1 MRRNKLP
8 RFNADIKQSISV
20 FHIVPLWVWVL
31 FLILFLAGL
40 HENGLLLSIGSI
52 LTLVGITFAISYI
65 IKKRRYQL
73 TRTDK
78 RIAIYGS
85 TITIVVGL
93 IITGTVVRKDPMSS
107 TQGYPSQSRVNQS
120 AKAASEK
127 KIPEPPKVD
136 ETMAQDI
143 HYREG
148 IKDKVTKVIDGDTIV
163 TDKHSRVH
171 LIGIAAPKNDHA
183 ENPQCFSAEATQ
195 KLTELTANK
204 TIYLM
209 KDSAYTKNNQEPTS
223 NSFYVYLENGTNI
236 AYQLLKDGYG
246 HESSHNHQSYK
257 WQQKFREAQ
266 NDAQKNTKGLW
277 SENTCAGDTISVA
290 TRRQRRKE
298 AEEKQHQKIEAEGQ
312 TQQKLR
318 AATATRQTQQPAQP
332 PSNPNIQFRSCKE
345 ARAAGYSH
353 MRRGQPGYSQ
363 ALDRDNDGIACDSHR

>member
-73 TRTDK
+73 TKTDK
-78 RIAIYGS
+78 KIAIYGS

-93 IITGTVVRKDPMSS
+93 IITGTVVQKDPMPS
-107 TQGYPSQSRVNQS
+107 TQDSSQSRVNQS

-127 KIPEPPKVD
+127 KIPEPPRVD
-136 ETMAQDI
+136 KNMAQDI

-204 TIYLM
+204 TI
-209 KDSAYTKNNQEPTS
+209 
-223 NSFYVYLENGTNI
+223 F
-236 AYQLLKDGYG
+236 
-246 HESSHNHQSYK
+246 
-257 WQQKFREAQ
+257 
-266 NDAQKNTKGLW
+266 
-277 SENTCAGDTISVA
+277 
-290 TRRQRRKE
+290 
-298 AEEKQHQKIEAEGQ
+298 
-312 TQQKLR
+312 
-318 AATATRQTQQPAQP
+318 
-332 PSNPNIQFRSCKE
+332 
-345 ARAAGYSH
+345 
-353 MRRGQPGYSQ
+353 
-363 ALDRDNDGIACDSHR
+363 

>member
-1 MRRNKLP
+1 M
-8 RFNADIKQSISV
+8 
-20 FHIVPLWVWVL
+20 FHILPLWAWVL
-31 FLILFLAGL
+31 FLVLFLAGL
-40 HENGLLLSIGSI
+40 HENGLLLSIGTI

-93 IITGTVVRKDPMSS
+93 IITGIVVQKDPMSS
-107 TQGYPSQSRVNQS
+107 TQSYPSRSRVNQS

-171 LIGIAAPKNDHA
+171 LIGIAAPKNDHV
-183 ENPQCFSAEATQ
+183 EPSQCFSTEATQ
-195 KLTELTANK
+195 KLAELTANK
-204 TIYLM
+204 TIYLV
-209 KDSAYTKNNQEPTS
+209 KDSAYTKNNQELTS
-223 NSFYVYLENGTNI
+223 NSFYVYLDNGTNI

-246 HESSHNHQSYK
+246 RESSQNYQSYK
-257 WQQKFREAQ
+257 WQQKFKEAQ

-290 TRRQRRKE
+290 TKRQRRKE
-298 AEEKQHQKIEAEGQ
+298 AEEKQHQKIKAEGQ

-345 ARAAGYSH
+345 ARVAGYSH
-353 MRRGQPGYSQ
+353 MHRGQPGYSQ

>member
-20 FHIVPLWVWVL
+20 FHILPLWAWVL
-31 FLILFLAGL
+31 FLVLFLAGL
-40 HENGLLLSIGSI
+40 HENGLLLSTGTI

-65 IKKRRYQL
+65 IIKRGYHL
-73 TRTDK
+73 TGTDK
-78 RIAIYGS
+78 RIAFYGS

-93 IITGTVVRKDPMSS
+93 IITGTVVQKDPMPS
-107 TQGYPSQSRVNQS
+107 TQDSSQSRVNQS

-127 KIPEPPKVD
+127 KIPEPPRVD
-136 ETMAQDI
+136 ENMAQDI

-223 NSFYVYLENGTNI
+223 NSFYVYLENSTNI

-246 HESSHNHQSYK
+246 RESSHNHQSYK

-277 SENTCAGDTISVA
+277 REKTCAGDTISVA
-290 TRRQRRKE
+290 TKRQRTKE
-298 AEEKQHQKIEAEGQ
+298 A
-312 TQQKLR
+312 
-318 AATATRQTQQPAQP
+318 
-332 PSNPNIQFRSCKE
+332 
-345 ARAAGYSH
+345 
-353 MRRGQPGYSQ
+353 
-363 ALDRDNDGIACDSHR
+363 

>member
-1 MRRNKLP
+1 MRKNKLP

-20 FHIVPLWVWVL
+20 FHILPLWVWVL
-31 FLILFLAGL
+31 FLVLFLAGL
-40 HENGLLLSIGSI
+40 HENGLLLSIGTI

-93 IITGTVVRKDPMSS
+93 IITGIVVQKDPMSS
-107 TQGYPSQSRVNQS
+107 TQSYPSRSRVNQS

-127 KIPEPPKVD
+127 KIPEPPRVD
-136 ETMAQDI
+136 ENMAQDI

-171 LIGIAAPKNDHA
+171 LIGITAPKNDHA
-183 ENPQCFSAEATQ
+183 ENPQCFSTEAAQ
-195 KLTELTANK
+195 KLAELTTNK

-246 HESSHNHQSYK
+246 RERSHNHQSYK

-290 TRRQRRKE
+290 TKRQRRKE
-298 AEEKQHQKIEAEGQ
+298 TEEKQHQKIEAEGQ

-363 ALDRDNDGIACDSHR
+363 VLDRDNDGIACDSHR